1 MTVCGV
7 TSELCGEYSKQSKT
21 HFLLLAEHWDDP
33 DLSEI
38 FQNQQPRQAQLCKSQ
53 NKISK
58 ILYLKLLY
66 H

>member
-7 TSELCGEYSKQSKT
+7 TSELCGGYSKHIKT

-38 FQNQQPRQAQLCKSQ
+38 FQNHQASSAL
-53 NKISK
+53 
-58 ILYLKLLY
+58 
-66 H
+66 